1 MSSSFAAEHAMAA
14 VGGSVQTDACV
25 AQEGCVTGG
34 TRQSTAPGPRTWCL
48 QSSTCAIRPARL
60 HPSPRPRCLFRSG
73 RAGRDEQIRQGA
85 RLDRSPACEAGIA
98 PCSNDACGHV
108 TVDIWRDASR
118 AGMAWLCAARRPGL
132 TRHGK
137 DVWAS
142 RGAAVT
148 RLYPTVFTILI
159 SIPVRYRILH
169 LSFILHMSVPWRW
182 LGVLRWS
189 EVAAE
194 VT

>member
-1 MSSSFAAEHAMAA
+1 MATEGRDGDRLAPCRSGTSRFRSFPHRIWLPWCTGSRSSSSFAAEHAMAA

-142 RGAAVT
+142 C
-148 RLYPTVFTILI
+148 P
-159 SIPVRYRILH
+159 
-169 LSFILHMSVPWRW
+169 
-182 LGVLRWS
+182 
-189 EVAAE
+189 AE
-194 VT
+194 GLP